1 MEDQYCL
8 LLTRCQEAALS
19 RSLARADR
27 PAQSPRMTQ
36 DTFEYRARFLSGP
49 SHRSGHAVR
58 SERTRVRWTPWTARL
73 APTTVA
79 RVPQGRPALDRP
91 STGVA
96 IPDAAAPD
104 ASRPLRARAVTA
116 L

>member
-1 MEDQYCL
+1 
-8 LLTRCQEAALS
+8 
-19 RSLARADR
+19 
-27 PAQSPRMTQ
+27 MTQ

-116 L
+116 LTALAR